1 MLKFSLEGFQ
11 NFHVKVNPF
20 AGKNTDDFLVNDV
33 ADVSEP
39 VEKEA
44 VELKTEPVAA
54 SSKPWKK
61 LPLMSR
67 IGRYGL
73 DDCKKVEKIYF
84 LKTSKTG
91 STTMANILMRFGFRR
106 AGTNF
111 LLGETPNGALFF
123 INGYMPF
130 NEDIC
135 YLGRDI
141 KPSPVFD
148 IRLGSKLISLFCLIS
163 FILEPVKVMFICG
176 TTKLLLTISCILKLE
191 K

>member
-1 MLKFSLEGFQ
+1 MNE
-11 NFHVKVNPF
+11 V
-20 AGKNTDDFLVNDV
+20 VNDDKSV
-33 ADVSEP
+33 ENKVEVNVEP
-39 VEKEA
+39 V
-44 VELKTEPVAA
+44 VTT
-54 SSKPWKK
+54 SKPWKN

-73 DDCKKVEKIYF
+73 DDCKKVEKVYF

-106 AGTNF
+106 EGTNF
-111 LLGETPNGALFF
+111 LMGETPNGALFF

-141 KPSPVFD
+141 RPHPVFD
-148 IRLGSKLISLFCLIS
+148 IRLGSRKYS
-163 FILEPVKVMFICG
+163 
-176 TTKLLLTISCILKLE
+176 
-191 K
+191 